1 VTLSERQRL
10 ALKNLA
16 RKQAGEEVDFINI
29 ADARF
34 LEGAGL
40 AERTRAGW
48 KITQAGGSALATG
61 A

>member
-1 VTLSERQRL
+1 VTLSEPQRS
-10 ALKNLA
+10 ALRNLA

-34 LEGAGL
+34 LERVGL
-40 AERTRAGW
+40 AERTGAGW
-48 KITQAGGSALATG
+48 KITHAGGSALATG